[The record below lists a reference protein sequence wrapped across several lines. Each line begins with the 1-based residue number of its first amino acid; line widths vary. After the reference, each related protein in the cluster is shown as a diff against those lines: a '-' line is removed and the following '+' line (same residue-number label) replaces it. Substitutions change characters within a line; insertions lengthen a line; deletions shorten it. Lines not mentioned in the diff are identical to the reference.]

1 MKTSSMAKNQNKL
14 MIIAFCFFIS
24 LVTLLSQV
32 GQRTWMAMNRDNHK
46 YIFDDLD
53 TTPNEVY
60 TARNFMGLF
69 MVLLQLVP
77 IDLAVCNLIAKLFF
91 VGWTS
96 MDTGFIDLER
106 SLEEGV
112 I

>member
-1 MKTSSMAKNQNKL
+1 
-14 MIIAFCFFIS
+14 
-24 LVTLLSQV
+24 
-32 GQRTWMAMNRDNHK
+32 
-46 YIFDDLD
+46 
-53 TTPNEVY
+53 
-60 TARNFMGLF
+60 
-69 MVLLQLVP
+69 VP